1 MNAIVAV
8 TQDWGI
14 GCEGDLLVH
23 EKADMRHFVRHTT
36 GATVVMG
43 DRTLA
48 SFPGGRPL
56 KGRRNVVLTV
66 DPDLAAPECPEGT
79 SCEIVRSL
87 DEALATV
94 AGEDPDRVWAIGG
107 GSVYRQLLPYCS
119 YAYVTRF
126 ATLLPADTFFPNL
139 DEDESWELDH
149 IEGEDVTADG
159 VAYDF
164 AVYRNLAPL
173 S

>member
-14 GCEGDLLVH
+14 GYQNDLLVH
-23 EKADMRHFVRHTT
+23 EREDMRHFVRHTS

-56 KGRRNVVLTV
+56 KGRRNVVLTI
-66 DPDLAAPECPEGT
+66 DPALVAPACPEGT
-79 SCEIVRSL
+79 SCEIVHSVE
-87 DEALATV
+87 EALAAV
-94 AGEDPDRVWAIGG
+94 AGDDPERVWAIGG
-107 GSVYRQLLPYCS
+107 GSIYRQLLPYCTH
-119 YAYVTRF
+119 AYVTRF
-126 ATLLPADTFFPNL
+126 ATQLPADTFFPNL
-139 DEDESWELDH
+139 DEDPQWEFERT
-149 IEGEDVTADG
+149 EGEGVTAKG
-159 VAYDF
+159 VSYDF
-164 AVYRNLAPL
+164 AVYCNRSLC